1 HELPRSCYLRAWV
14 AEGNSQRVRSSD
26 TSAGE
31 TDFRCSR
38 ATGVRRISPNDP
50 KIIVREHREKSK
62 TLIKNFCVIQ
72 RAIFNWKFFKKKI
85 LNILYERVRAMKL
98 VQSRHSL
105 RDQSLPEVR
114 HRMLENII
122 SNLF

>member
-1 HELPRSCYLRAWV
+1 SCYLRAWV

-31 TDFRCSR
+31 TDLRCSR
-38 ATGVRRISPNDP
+38 ATGERRISPNDP

-62 TLIKNFCVIQ
+62 TLIKNFCVFQ

-85 LNILYERVRAMKL
+85 LNILYEERMIMREKISSI
-98 VQSRHSL
+98 VQELEQREGRQPL
-105 RDQSLPEVR
+105 LPTE
-114 HRMLENII
+114 
-122 SNLF
+122 